1 MPIYEDVCLRS
12 LHRSILILS
21 GLSLLTG
28 CFQLDRRDA
37 LPATALGLV
46 SLSVA
51 LPVSSGPLMTAAGE
65 PANSLRSP
73 VEAVWQVSSVRLVQD
88 AGGSILILS
97 DRRSGSLLQG
107 LDPSLIQPAVRPF
120 LFPSCDAFVL
130 P

>member
-1 MPIYEDVCLRS
+1 
-12 LHRSILILS
+12 
-21 GLSLLTG
+21 
-28 CFQLDRRDA
+28 
-37 LPATALGLV
+37 
-46 SLSVA
+46 
-51 LPVSSGPLMTAAGE
+51 MTAAGE